1 MEIQETALPG
11 VGLRQEFT
19 TSAGR
24 QLGVVS
30 YRTGRRELLLYDP
43 DDPDACREVIR
54 LIPEEADALADL
66 LGAARPSGRLAELQ
80 QRVEGLAI
88 SWLTIHDG
96 SPYARGTI
104 ADTQARSRTG
114 VSIVAVLRE
123 QTAFPAPTPD
133 FGFQPGDTAVVIGT
147 PEGVKALAGLLGE
160 LPWLA
165 TQLQV
170 VVPGST
176 GGQAPTRPARCSR
189 PYLLPFTRPP
199 FSSLSSSSLAR
210 AGSWM
215 SAVGQVGCCGRRDG
229 GIGRRSL
236 SVSTWPGE
244 CWPRPWRRPP
254 PSSESTTSTPAPN
267 ACPSPTRCSTW
278 CSPPCRCATGPTWR
292 PGSPRLAGCSPAVA
306 CSSSPTSSPA
316 AHAKPSR
323 RPCSYAAVDP
333 VSPVSSMPR

>member
-66 LGAARPSGRLAELQ
+66 LGVARLGGRLAELQ
-80 QRVEGLAI
+80 QQLAGLAI
-88 SWLTIHDG
+88 SWLTIRDG

-104 ADTQARSRTG
+104 ADTQARSRTR

-147 PEGVKALAGLLGE
+147 PEGVKALAGLLG
-160 LPWLA
+160 
-165 TQLQV
+165 
-170 VVPGST
+170 
-176 GGQAPTRPARCSR
+176 
-189 PYLLPFTRPP
+189 
-199 FSSLSSSSLAR
+199 
-210 AGSWM
+210 
-215 SAVGQVGCCGRRDG
+215 
-229 GIGRRSL
+229 
-236 SVSTWPGE
+236 
-244 CWPRPWRRPP
+244 
-254 PSSESTTSTPAPN
+254 
-267 ACPSPTRCSTW
+267 
-278 CSPPCRCATGPTWR
+278 
-292 PGSPRLAGCSPAVA
+292 
-306 CSSSPTSSPA
+306 
-316 AHAKPSR
+316 
-323 RPCSYAAVDP
+323 
-333 VSPVSSMPR
+333 